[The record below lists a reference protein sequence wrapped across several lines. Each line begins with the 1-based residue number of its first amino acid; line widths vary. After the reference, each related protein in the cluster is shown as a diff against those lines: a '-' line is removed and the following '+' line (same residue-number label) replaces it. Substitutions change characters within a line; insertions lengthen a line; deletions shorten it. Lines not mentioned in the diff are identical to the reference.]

1 MTNSRQTIGIRRL
14 LLLATNPNAISWPV
28 LFTGTALSVVLH
40 FAPSGNTVHGN
51 IWVRLAISVIG
62 YLPSIGFV
70 ALVHLAI
77 RRIESESLKIILV
90 LASYLLGGALRG
102 IFFSLVFFNLGMSES
117 LNLTFRIFGS
127 AIPFGF
133 ATAVATISVGALSE
147 SRERIKLF
155 LDKQDELRSALKEL
169 ARSRS
174 SFENRVSAEIE
185 NRVETEIRQL
195 AGKPE
200 QAMLIELKAL
210 VGDFVRP
217 LSHSLASA
225 VPNWQPVRVVET
237 KVGWRATLQK
247 LNPAMALRPILL
259 TAMSAVTAAPAFFT
273 FFGWQRAI
281 VMEVICIATLGA
293 LTSILNHLLR
303 RLPNTL
309 PLLFRAIVTTASLQV
324 VAVPAGL
331 LADWYSNDPVNKH
344 FVFESSLTVVPTIG
358 WILLLGGA
366 ANASARELENN
377 LADTISKL
385 RWLRARINLVNWF
398 EHGELSRLLHGEI
411 QSALHFGILKFEADP
426 RNHREVIEEMQVR
439 IHEAFTRTSQPVDF
453 DKQMDDLAEFWRE
466 ICKISWTI
474 NKETVDL
481 IAGDEVGKSAL
492 LDIIFES
499 CGNAIR
505 HGKAK
510 NISVA
515 ASLSAPEVV
524 ALSVSNDGTPAKVAE
539 KEGLGTNILNACTLD
554 WSLTSNDLVV
564 LHAEIPFKKLS
575 PSL

>member
-1 MTNSRQTIGIRRL
+1 M
-14 LLLATNPNAISWPV
+14 
-28 LFTGTALSVVLH
+28 
-40 FAPSGNTVHGN
+40 
-51 IWVRLAISVIG
+51 RLAISVIG

-70 ALVHLAI
+70 ALVHKAI
-77 RRIESESLKIILV
+77 CRLRSQNLKISLV

-102 IFFSLVFFNLGMSES
+102 VFFSLVFFNLGMSES

-155 LDKQDELRSALKEL
+155 LEKQDELRSALQEL

-174 SFENRVSAEIE
+174 SFESRVSAEIE

-200 QAMLIELKAL
+200 QAMLIELKSL

-225 VPNWQPVRVVET
+225 VPNWQPVKVVET

-259 TAMSAVTAAPAFFT
+259 TSMSAVTAAPAFFT
-273 FFGWQRAI
+273 FFGWQRAV
-281 VMEVICIATLGA
+281 VMEIICVTTLYL
-293 LTSILNHLLR
+293 LTSTLNPILR
-303 RLPNTL
+303 TLPNSL
-309 PLLFRAIVTTASLQV
+309 PLIVRALITTASLLF
-324 VAVPAGL
+324 VAIPAGL
-331 LADWYSNDPVNKH
+331 LSDWYSNDPVNTH
-344 FVFESSLTVVPTIG
+344 FAFEASLTVVPTIG

-366 ANASARELENN
+366 ANASSRELEEN
-377 LADTISKL
+377 LAATISKL

-411 QSALHFGILKFEADP
+411 QSALHFGILKFEANPGD
-426 RNHREVIEEMQVR
+426 HGGAIEEMQRR
-439 IHEAFTRTSQPVDF
+439 IHEAFTRNSKPLDF
-453 DKQMDDLAEFWRE
+453 EKQLNDLADFWRD
-466 ICKISWTI
+466 ICQISWS
-474 NKETVDL
+474 VDL
-481 IAGDEVGKSAL
+481 EAISLINGDEVGKSTL
-492 LDIIFES
+492 LDIISES

-505 HGKAK
+505 HGQAK
-510 NISVA
+510 RISITVVISESEVI
-515 ASLSAPEVV
+515 SLTVR
-524 ALSVSNDGTPAKVAE
+524 NDGISPTNSEKV
-539 KEGLGTNILNACTLD
+539 GLGTEILNACTLE
-554 WSLTSNDLVV
+554 WSLTSEDQVV
-564 LHAEIPFKKLS
+564 LEAKVPVKKLS